1 MKPADPVVELI
12 HAATE
17 RDAESFAAKIAE
29 SSLEAALD
37 IWLKRVARRKVTP
50 GQRARL
56 IRSVERGSAPE
67 TKQVQLTRAALLR
80 AAGCDEGPAAAAA
93 EAAGATYAEIGAV
106 LGISQQAASAR
117 FRRYVAAR
125 DGAGA
130 GGNS

>member
-1 MKPADPVVELI
+1 MKPADPAVALI

-37 IWLKRVARRKVTP
+37 IWLKRVARRKVTA

-67 TKQVQLTRAALLR
+67 TKQIQLTRAALLR